1 MDGFRWASSAVAVI
15 TALCVMLSPAAAPRG
30 SLRVG
35 GAGRGCLRLA
45 QGMEALCRP
54 GGWDQE
60 CREAAGECGRETG
73 VTFPSLLLKGNG
85 F

>member
-35 GAGRGCLRLA
+35 GAGMLAWHRAWRLFVDPGFGTRSA
-45 QGMEALCRP
+45 GRQQGSV
-54 GGWDQE
+54 GGKLE
-60 CREAAGECGRETG
+60 
-73 VTFPSLLLKGNG
+73 
-85 F
+85 